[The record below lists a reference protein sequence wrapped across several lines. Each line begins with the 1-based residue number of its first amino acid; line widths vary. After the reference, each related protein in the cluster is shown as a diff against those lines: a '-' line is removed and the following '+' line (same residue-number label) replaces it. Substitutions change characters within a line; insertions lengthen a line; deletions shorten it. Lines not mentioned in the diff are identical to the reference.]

1 MTRPLSGLLLVLLV
15 TACGAARGANRGS
28 SDVLTRDEIIT
39 SSATTALELL
49 QQLRPQ
55 FLRSRGATSLQNP
68 RPTYPVVYMN
78 EVRHGGV
85 ESLRTIMA
93 EEISEVRFISGADA
107 TTRWGTGHGAGVI
120 QILARY

>member
-1 MTRPLSGLLLVLLV
+1 MSRPLLRLLLVLLV
-15 TACGAARGANRGS
+15 TACGAARGTNRGS
-28 SDVLTRDEIIT
+28 SDVLTREEINQ

-55 FLRSRGATSLQNP
+55 FLRSRGSTSIQNP
-68 RPTYPVVYMN
+68 RPDYPVVYMN
-78 EVRHGGV
+78 EVRHGTV
-85 ESLRTIMA
+85 ESLRTVMV
-93 EEISEVRFISGADA
+93 EEIDEVRFISGADA